1 MNIEI
6 MLQYPNDCKPIK
18 VLGIEVTQV
27 YNIKW
32 SFAGDQK
39 IKHSFSNTTL
49 SSCSQ
54 SCLSNSFNLNLKS

>member
-1 MNIEI
+1 MYIEV

-32 SFAGDQK
+32 SFAGDPK
-39 IKHSFSNTTL
+39 NKTLFLKNNTQFLFTVM
-49 SSCSQ
+49 
-54 SCLSNSFNLNLKS
+54 FE

>member
-32 SFAGDQK
+32 SFAGDPK
-39 IKHSFSNTTL
+39 NKTLFLKHSVPVHSHV
-49 SSCSQ
+49 
-54 SCLSNSFNLNLKS
+54 